1 MLALSEP
8 HPEDLYGKWV
18 EQTLTVEDIV
28 PKVAA
33 YGAKILLTQEEIRSI
48 SRQIHKAYRKY
59 HDPKCYAGEFILAL
73 AGDSVSRVFSVAD
86 NLNERALIVY
96 YYYFYNCAPGD
107 WREVFR

>member
-1 MLALSEP
+1 MALSEL

-28 PKVAA
+28 PKVTA

-59 HDPKCYAGEFILAL
+59 YDPTYYAGEFIPAL
-73 AGDSVSRVFSVAD
+73 AGDSLSRVFSVAD
-86 NLNERALIVY
+86 TLNERALRIY
-96 YYYFYNCAPGD
+96 HYYFVNCVPVD
-107 WREVFR
+107 WREKLR

>member
-1 MLALSEP
+1 MTEP
-8 HPEDLYGKWV
+8 HPGDLHRKWD

-28 PKVAA
+28 PKVTA
-33 YGAKILLTQEEIRSI
+33 YGIQRKVPLTLEEVMSI

-59 HDPKCYAGEFILAL
+59 HNPTYYAGEFILAL

-96 YYYFYNCAPGD
+96 HYYFYNCVPGD